1 MGLRPARIY
10 RDMDA
15 KRPYTRK
22 AVRVHNKEYIR
33 GIPGSKLHTFHMGNK
48 NGDFDTAIHLLP
60 KVNTT
65 IRHNALDASRV
76 AANAYLKKAIGN
88 EIEYFIKVR
97 VYPHHVLREH
107 AQAAIA
113 QADRFY
119 QGMSHPFGK
128 PSGLAARVRKE
139 QPILTIYLSKK
150 NLASGKEAARRAGAK
165 IPGGSR
171 TEIE

>member
-15 KRPYTRK
+15 KRPYTRR

-33 GIPGSKLHTFHMGNK
+33 GVPGSKLHTFEMGNK
-48 NGDFDTAIHLLP
+48 KKSFNSSVSLYP
-60 KVNTT
+60 KANTT

-88 EIEYFIKVR
+88 EVEYFIRVR

-128 PSGLAARVRKE
+128 PSGVAARVRKD
-139 QPILTIYLSKK
+139 QPILTIYMNKA
-150 NLASGKEAARRAGAK
+150 NLDAG
-165 IPGGSR
+165 
-171 TEIE
+171 

>member
-15 KRPYTRK
+15 KRPYTRR
-22 AVRVHNKEYIR
+22 AVRVHNKEFIR
-33 GIPGSKLHTFHMGNK
+33 GVPGSKLHTFEMGNK
-48 NGDFDTAIHLLP
+48 IGKFDTAVNLYP
-60 KVNTT
+60 VENTT

-76 AANAYLKKAIGN
+76 AANAYMKKAIGN
-88 EIEYFIKVR
+88 EVEYFIRVR

-128 PSGLAARVRKE
+128 PAGVAARVRKQ
-139 QPILTIYLSKK
+139 QPILTIYLNKE
-150 NLASGKEAARRAGAK
+150 NLEAGKEAA
-165 IPGGSR
+165 
-171 TEIE
+171 